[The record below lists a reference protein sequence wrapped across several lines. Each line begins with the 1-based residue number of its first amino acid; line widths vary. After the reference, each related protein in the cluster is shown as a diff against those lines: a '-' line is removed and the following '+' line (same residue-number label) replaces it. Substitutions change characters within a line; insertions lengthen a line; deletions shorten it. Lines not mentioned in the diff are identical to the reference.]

1 MSAALFAALALMAS
15 GQDAAAEPP
24 QDPRATTELEEVVVS
39 RQDLRERTESFV
51 AEVAGPPPRRGLA
64 RWGGRVCISVVNI
77 RPDIAR
83 AVVDDLARLALE
95 LGLDVGEPGCTPEV
109 MVLFTEDAPALARTM
124 VANDPRGFHL
134 GVGGLDRGGT
144 ALEVFQTSD
153 APVRWWHLSMPVVG
167 STGQRAIRMPGD
179 DAPIFVPGEGRVN
192 QGRPITD
199 LIRRVIIVVDAERLG
214 EVTLP
219 QLNAYLGLVAFAQ
232 IDPEGDTRAYDTVL
246 NLFDNPQG
254 VTGLSDWDRVY
265 LDALYKAPRQR
276 LEPDHQAAAIA
287 RRLRAADRDEAPP
300 SP

>member
-1 MSAALFAALALMAS
+1 
-15 GQDAAAEPP
+15 
-24 QDPRATTELEEVVVS
+24 
-39 RQDLRERTESFV
+39 
-51 AEVAGPPPRRGLA
+51 
-64 RWGGRVCISVVNI
+64 
-77 RPDIAR
+77 
-83 AVVDDLARLALE
+83 VVDDLARLALE

-144 ALEVFQTSD
+144 ALDVFQTSD
-153 APVRWWHLSMPVVG
+153 APVRWWHLSMPVIG

-287 RRLRAADRDEAPP
+287 RRLRTADRDEAPP